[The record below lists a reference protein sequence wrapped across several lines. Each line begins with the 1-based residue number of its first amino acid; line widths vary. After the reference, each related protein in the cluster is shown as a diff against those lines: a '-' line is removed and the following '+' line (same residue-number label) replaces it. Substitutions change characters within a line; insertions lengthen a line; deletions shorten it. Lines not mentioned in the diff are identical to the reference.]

1 MWSMHLIHLILG
13 MNTGENYL
21 SMQVDYV

>member
-1 MWSMHLIHLILG
+1 MHLIHLILG